1 MRRAEKARTT
11 TTSSAAAGLR
21 RLRTRVGARCDPTV
35 GRRGRTE
42 RVVVTVEQ
50 VADVAGQGVEVFDL
64 LRAQSRVML
73 GIDSV
78 LVAFVLVLVVTVKLP
93 TATFARRSALV
104 VPCAGE
110 GAPTAS
116 ARDGDAETFKHAQQG
131 QVEDIF
137 EPFDV
142 VERRDHVGTRRD
154 DRQPAV
160 ALEAF
165 RRDLERVR
173 AKEHVPE
180 RVEAGRPAQERLPLA
195 LAAHRARFRL
205 FRVRVQL
212 LRRGDGSVR
221 SLFVLARVYRRRV
234 NRTGLLEVS
243 KVSGSFQVS

>member
-1 MRRAEKARTT
+1 VRRAEKARTAAT
-11 TTSSAAAGLR
+11 TAAGLG
-21 RLRTRVGARCDPTV
+21 RLRTRVGARSDATV

-64 LRAQSRVML
+64 LRAQGRVVL
-73 GIDSV
+73 GIDGI
-78 LVAFVLVLVVTVKLP
+78 LVAFVLILVVTVKLP
-93 TATFARRSALV
+93 TATFAVRTALV

-110 GAPTAS
+110 GAPTAP
-116 ARDGDAETFKHAQQG
+116 ARDGDAETFKHAQQR
-131 QVEDIF
+131 QVEDVF

-165 RRDLERVR
+165 GCDLERVR

-180 RVEAGRPAQERLPLA
+180 RVESGRTA
-195 LAAHRARFRL
+195 
-205 FRVRVQL
+205 
-212 LRRGDGSVR
+212 
-221 SLFVLARVYRRRV
+221 
-234 NRTGLLEVS
+234 
-243 KVSGSFQVS
+243 